1 VGQDWGVAP
10 IATWLQARPH
20 QEKDHLHLSFHT
32 VQASFFVMAGLV
44 PASMSPGMT
53 SGGESP
59 NTKFLAACSTR
70 DRGDG
75 APKSANLWCPRSVL
89 QIAAAPLGAPV
100 ADVSSIGPRFRPRG
114 RIELRLR
121 SRQPAPGR
129 DSSGPGGAPMPPGC
143 RSCEDQPAGHRTSS
157 RFTTPHDA
165 PLNGRGGCSV
175 MELWRAGIT
184 SIKIQSSP
192 PGLSRG
198 PNRASL
204 HARNLAERPY

>member
-1 VGQDWGVAP
+1 
-10 IATWLQARPH
+10 LSRP
-20 QEKDHLHLSFHT
+20 SN
-32 VQASFFVMAGLV
+32 A
-44 PASMSPGMT
+44 PGMT

-59 NTKFLAACSTR
+59 STKFLAACSTR

-89 QIAAAPLGAPV
+89 QIAAGASRRASCGRFQHRAPLSSKRPDRTPPPV
-100 ADVSSIGPRFRPRG
+100 ASASSWQG
-114 RIELRLR
+114 LLVV
-121 SRQPAPGR
+121 
-129 DSSGPGGAPMPPGC
+129 PGGAPMPPGC